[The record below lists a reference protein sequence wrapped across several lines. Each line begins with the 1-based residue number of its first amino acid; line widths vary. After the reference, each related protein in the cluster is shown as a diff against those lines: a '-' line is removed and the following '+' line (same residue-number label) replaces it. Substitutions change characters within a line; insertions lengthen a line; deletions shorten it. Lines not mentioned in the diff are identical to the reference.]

1 MKNLFLTGLFLL
13 VAFTMSIAAPA
24 AAPAIAGNKYMQS
37 IKDFPAKAAGFDSL
51 AGVDSVTL
59 ATKISIPAGSSYI
72 LQRGAMT
79 GTAADGSG
87 TDSIAIGVVVY
98 SYDQKGNLFQITDV
112 DTFNTV
118 AGEQIAIPF
127 FDTIFGDKFTI
138 KLVGH
143 TGNGGQ
149 VILPA
154 MKLYVRKV
162 FTETKPVLL
171 SN

>member
-1 MKNLFLTGLFLL
+1 MKKLFITGLFLL

-24 AAPAIAGNKYMQS
+24 VAPTIAGDKYMQS
-37 IKDFPAKAAGFDSL
+37 IKDFPAKAAGFGTL
-51 AGVDSVTL
+51 VGVDSITL

-72 LQRGAMT
+72 LQRGAIT
-79 GTAADGSG
+79 GTGSDSVKLELVVDSYDGSG
-87 TDSIAIGVVVY
+87 NFFQRTIIDSLT
-98 SYDQKGNLFQITDV
+98 SSD
-112 DTFNTV
+112 
-118 AGEQIAIPF
+118 GEQIAIPF
-127 FDTIFGDKFTI
+127 FDSIFGDKFTI
-138 KLVGH
+138 KLVGY

-171 SN
+171 AN